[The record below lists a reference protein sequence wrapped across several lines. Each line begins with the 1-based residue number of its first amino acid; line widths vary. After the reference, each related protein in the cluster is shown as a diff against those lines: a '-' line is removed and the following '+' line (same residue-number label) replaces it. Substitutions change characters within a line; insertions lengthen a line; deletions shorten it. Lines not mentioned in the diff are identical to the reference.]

1 MCGPNSHLKLETTS
15 THFKK
20 DHSTQN
26 SACSNK
32 KTAPRPC
39 VGANLCRN
47 IAPGH
52 NANGKH
58 KAAHQRPSQRPLSQP
73 TIAADWSSGTARSA
87 RRIRRLLI
95 LPDVP
100 QRGANEPRPV
110 LLGEGLGGGRGPF
123 QCGWDVL
130 WAQGGH
136 WGKGAPA
143 MDAPLACGSFL
154 GPDAKSH
161 LRPRGA
167 KRGAGSV
174 MGSRGGAGRARVPP
188 QIRKPAPYQ
197 PYPHSRTHSLTTVD
211 VQSYTSR
218 CRRMFAPAAT
228 AGA

>member
-1 MCGPNSHLKLETTS
+1 MFFFFSFLGIWLGTLRERGLRVGGSTVILLCGPNSHLKLETTS

-39 VGANLCRN
+39 VGANLFGN

-73 TIAADWSSGTARSA
+73 TIVADWSSGTARSA

-100 QRGANEPRPV
+100 QRGASEPRPV
-110 LLGEGLGGGRGPF
+110 LPGGTK
-123 QCGWDVL
+123 L
-130 WAQGGH
+130 
-136 WGKGAPA
+136 KT
-143 MDAPLACGSFL
+143 ACL
-154 GPDAKSH
+154 NVV
-161 LRPRGA
+161 R
-167 KRGAGSV
+167 SV
-174 MGSRGGAGRARVPP
+174 R
-188 QIRKPAPYQ
+188 
-197 PYPHSRTHSLTTVD
+197 
-211 VQSYTSR
+211 R
-218 CRRMFAPAAT
+218 CKFN
-228 AGA
+228 

>member
-20 DHSTQN
+20 HHSTQN
-26 SACSNK
+26 SACSNE

-39 VGANLCRN
+39 VGANLFGN

-52 NANGKH
+52 NANGKQ
-58 KAAHQRPSQRPLSQP
+58 KSAHQRPSQRPLSQP
-73 TIAADWSSGTARSA
+73 TIVADWSSGTARSA
-87 RRIRRLLI
+87 RRIRRPLI

-110 LLGEGLGGGRGPF
+110 LLGEGLGGGARAVL

-154 GPDAKSH
+154 GPDAKSS
-161 LRPRGA
+161 LRARGA

-174 MGSRGGAGRARVPP
+174 IGWRGGAGIEGAREPPYPQTCPDSALTPFTIPP
-188 QIRKPAPYQ
+188 QGRNPTGHPRQ
-197 PYPHSRTHSLTTVD
+197 
-211 VQSYTSR
+211 
-218 CRRMFAPAAT
+218 
-228 AGA
+228 G